1 MKNKSHL
8 KTINWFIFRLL
19 ISIGVITAIITLLD
33 LNNLNDTTQS
43 LDGRQSRAEFRWSSM
58 HTAMTVVLLIL
69 STFLAIGWKRLFP
82 FNVPIALIIAGFYY
96 ELFFL
101 TFTVGWVG
109 IQGMIG
115 LLLALLT
122 GVILIISHSVFIF
135 IKRKKAIKS

>member
-8 KTINWFIFRLL
+8 KTINWFIFGLL

-69 STFLAIGWKRLFP
+69 LTFLAIGWKRLFP

>member
-8 KTINWFIFRLL
+8 KTINWFIFGLL